1 MFEDGGIQRE
11 SRRQRA
17 SRPAATKKPKMKKSL
32 KLAKVTFSGES
43 PVLLPFRHFCGGS
56 SIKLPLDKADFRRQW
71 VPVRYPRANGGKFT
85 VGRHE
90 DVWVEFPTCENSV
103 SL

>member
-1 MFEDGGIQRE
+1 MGFAPLTRGELLNLGKCCGSGCINCPYPLDAPQV
-11 SRRQRA
+11 A
-17 SRPAATKKPKMKKSL
+17 KNAATVP
-32 KLAKVTFSGES
+32 
-43 PVLLPFRHFCGGS
+43 PFRHFCGGS

-71 VPVRYPRANGGKFT
+71 VRVGYPTANGGKFT
-85 VGRHE
+85 VGRYE